1 MTDQELFDKLK
12 RDGEC
17 WRKDFIQEEW
27 EYYTDDGQQH
37 YTTIDPEDGTSPYT
51 RTIRQGHHNPDFS
64 TPDGFFW
71 LWERA
76 QEKEWWNDFFSPY
89 DPWGIEDLIHRTRF
103 TEALKRYIDLRCL

>member
-1 MTDQELFDKLK
+1 MTDKKLFEKLK

-17 WRKDFIQEEW
+17 WPNPDNL
-27 EYYTDDGQQH
+27 DDEGICKVCGCCYEAH
-37 YTTIDPEDGTSPYT
+37 TS
-51 RTIRQGHHNPDFS
+51 IPDFS